1 MRNRPLTATRIACIG
16 WGPLQFSDSVWFYAG
31 DYALLRG
38 VYSNASTVALL
49 ILGMALAKMW
59 SNSIGALA
67 LTGIALVGFFR
78 AIQMLLTDL
87 STSGGFDLSS
97 TLVQLVGV
105 GLLLMMVLVGKAA
118 TLDRARP

>member
-1 MRNRPLTATRIACIG
+1 
-16 WGPLQFSDSVWFYAG
+16 
-31 DYALLRG
+31 
-38 VYSNASTVALL
+38 
-49 ILGMALAKMW
+49 MALAKMW